1 MILVCGK
8 PLVNSGPA
16 LLVFYFFFFFYQG
29 KGSYFYQWLHREL
42 SIRVL
47 KMPNVGKEGSLGR
60 FTGQVGIWSQTGSF
74 TLLGREKKK
83 ERKITSEFYYT
94 LKENKISQV

>member
-1 MILVCGK
+1 MWQVLDEFWPCIASVLF
-8 PLVNSGPA
+8 L
-16 LLVFYFFFFFYQG
+16 FFFFYQG

-60 FTGQVGIWSQTGSF
+60 FTGQVGIWSQKGSF
-74 TLLGREKKK
+74 TLLGREKKRK
-83 ERKITSEFYYT
+83 EKSPQSFI
-94 LKENKISQV
+94 IP